1 MNDSKP
7 RTSLRY
13 AMQYALLLFAMALA
27 VLSIMDLMG
36 SVTALN
42 SNVITI
48 LTIVVSIMIVVN
60 VRQLKKD
67 NAEENE

>member
-1 MNDSKP
+1 MNDSKSK
-7 RTSLRY
+7 TSLRY

-48 LTIVVSIMIVVN
+48 LTVVVSIMIIIN
-60 VRQLKKD
+60 LRQLKED
-67 NAEENE
+67 NAGEDE